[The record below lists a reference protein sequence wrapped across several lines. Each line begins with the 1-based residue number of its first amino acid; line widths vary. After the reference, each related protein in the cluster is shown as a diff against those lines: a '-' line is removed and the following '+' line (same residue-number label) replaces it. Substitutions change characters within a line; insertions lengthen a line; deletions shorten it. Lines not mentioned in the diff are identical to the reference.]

1 MINLNASDSMELD
14 REISRFPE
22 ISDVETIDSPF
33 HPPMID
39 DGEGADYHHRGHLH
53 SRTRGPVPEKMQI
66 REENS
71 RYVDI
76 YV

>member
-39 DGEGADYHHRGHLH
+39 DREGAGYHHRGHLYKN
-53 SRTRGPVPEKMQI
+53 TRGPVPEKMQI